1 MEYKTFATRV
11 ALQAGKLI
19 KNNFSLHFK
28 AQWKDDF
35 SPVTAVDEAISTF
48 VINEITQHYP
58 QHGILSEEVD
68 DIINP
73 TSSLIWVCDPID
85 GTYPFA
91 HGIPTAM
98 FSLALV
104 ENGQTI
110 MAVNYDPFLNRMY
123 YAEKGKGAFLNDQP
137 ITVSS
142 ATSID
147 KSIVG
152 ISIWGHAQYDLSP
165 LVSAF
170 QNANTLPINLASN
183 VYMGSLVAAGS
194 LSGIIYNDNKAHDTA
209 AIKLLVEEAGGKV
222 TDLHGNDQ
230 RYDGAVKGLVA
241 TNGIL
246 HDTFLELIQ
255 KHIV

>member
-85 GTYPFA
+85 GT
-91 HGIPTAM
+91 TA
-98 FSLALV
+98 FSVGLPMRLL
-104 ENGQTI
+104 E
-110 MAVNYDPFLNRMY
+110 
-123 YAEKGKGAFLNDQP
+123 
-137 ITVSS
+137 ITS
-142 ATSID
+142 
-147 KSIVG
+147 
-152 ISIWGHAQYDLSP
+152 
-165 LVSAF
+165 
-170 QNANTLPINLASN
+170 
-183 VYMGSLVAAGS
+183 
-194 LSGIIYNDNKAHDTA
+194 
-209 AIKLLVEEAGGKV
+209 
-222 TDLHGNDQ
+222 
-230 RYDGAVKGLVA
+230 
-241 TNGIL
+241 
-246 HDTFLELIQ
+246 
-255 KHIV
+255 